1 MGKFQEYLDEAEAK
15 GKAKGRA
22 ESRTDGRNEG
32 KNIGLAEGRLATL
45 MSLYYKGR
53 ISLNDAAE
61 CMGESV
67 DEIRALF
74 HVDYLDLPLK

>member
-1 MGKFQEYLDEAEAK
+1 MGKFQEYLDQAEAK
-15 GKAKGRA
+15 GETKGRA
-22 ESRTDGRNEG
+22 EGRVVG
-32 KNIGLAEGRLATL
+32 MAEGRLAVL
-45 MSLYYKGR
+45 MALYYKGR

-74 HVDYLDLPLK
+74 HVDYYDSSLK